1 MPGDRLIRPGPVPA
15 ARAQALQAGA
25 QVLLNIGN
33 LAENQLPSKIF
44 EYFATGKPV
53 LHLSMTDNDPALPW
67 MERYPLALVLR
78 RGDDEAPAR
87 LAAWLAQTAGKRLD
101 FAQVAALFPEVCP
114 DAVARQFLD
123 VL

>member
-1 MPGDRLIRPGPVPA
+1 
-15 ARAQALQAGA
+15 
-25 QVLLNIGN
+25 
-33 LAENQLPSKIF
+33 
-44 EYFATGKPV
+44 
-53 LHLSMTDNDPALPW
+53 MTDNDPALPW

-87 LAAWLAQTAGKRLD
+87 LAAWLAQTAGKRLG
-101 FAQVAALFPEVCP
+101 FAQVATLFPEVRP